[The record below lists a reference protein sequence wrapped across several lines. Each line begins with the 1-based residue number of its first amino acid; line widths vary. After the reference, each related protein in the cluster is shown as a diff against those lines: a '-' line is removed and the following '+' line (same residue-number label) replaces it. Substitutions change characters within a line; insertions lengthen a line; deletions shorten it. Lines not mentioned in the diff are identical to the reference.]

1 MYDIATSKKY
11 TIVIHGRK
19 KGHLI
24 SSMSTG
30 KKLIFIMTIKT
41 DTYEKSQPTS
51 SQLLYAS
58 NKNNN

>member
-11 TIVIHGRK
+11 TIVIRGRK

-30 KKLIFIMTIKT
+30 KKT
-41 DTYEKSQPTS
+41 D
-51 SQLLYAS
+51 LYHDY
-58 NKNNN
+58 